1 MPTSAT
7 RDVVTYKILLGNAPF
22 SIPDQEVS
30 GQIQVEEMIIYT
42 ELNKIPYATIK
53 ILDGSAADSD
63 FAISSSGEFALGK
76 SIDIQLGYSSDDESV
91 FRGIIVSNS
100 HLVTSNRS
108 NLLLTC
114 KHESVKMTISPKSR
128 HFNDLTDKD
137 IVEQLLSENGL
148 TDLDI
153 PSFGSAHE
161 QLLQAN
167 VCDWDFVMS
176 RIDSTG
182 MASLINGPQFKVLKP
197 DPSLDPVETL
207 TYGANILSLF
217 SETDIRSQA
226 TAVKAFSWD
235 FTNQSVLESEG
246 TDLASASPGNVQES
260 TMAEFNG
267 QEFEIRTS
275 GKFTNEALQGI
286 ADAKRQKQF
295 LSKIKGKVTFPGTA
309 KVKPGDWVMLEG
321 LGDQFNG
328 KAFVSA
334 VQHEIRLGN
343 WKTEATLGWQEDFFT
358 EKFNPSS
365 ISSSSGQYSRIQGL
379 HIGIVTDIMD
389 PLGEGR
395 VKVRLPLVNPNDA
408 GIFARVAT
416 LDAGNNRGTF
426 FRPEIDD
433 EVIIGFI
440 NDDPSHPVI
449 LGMVH
454 SSAKP
459 TPMQPEESNDKKGYV
474 SRSEIKI
481 TIHDGDKSI
490 VIETP
495 GERKFTMDDT
505 AGIIQVEDA
514 SGNIMTMDSS
524 GIVLESP
531 KEIMLKAGTTLSFA
545 APEITI
551 KADAKISAEAAA
563 GLSLKSNGTTDL
575 EGAMVNI
582 KGSLVKIN

>member
-1 MPTSAT
+1 
-7 RDVVTYKILLGNAPF
+7 
-22 SIPDQEVS
+22 
-30 GQIQVEEMIIYT
+30 
-42 ELNKIPYATIK
+42 
-53 ILDGSAADSD
+53 
-63 FAISSSGEFALGK
+63 
-76 SIDIQLGYSSDDESV
+76 
-91 FRGIIVSNS
+91 
-100 HLVTSNRS
+100 
-108 NLLLTC
+108 
-114 KHESVKMTISPKSR
+114 
-128 HFNDLTDKD
+128 
-137 IVEQLLSENGL
+137 
-148 TDLDI
+148 
-153 PSFGSAHE
+153 
-161 QLLQAN
+161 
-167 VCDWDFVMS
+167 
-176 RIDSTG
+176 
-182 MASLINGPQFKVLKP
+182 
-197 DPSLDPVETL
+197 
-207 TYGANILSLF
+207 
-217 SETDIRSQA
+217 
-226 TAVKAFSWD
+226 
-235 FTNQSVLESEG
+235 
-246 TDLASASPGNVQES
+246 
-260 TMAEFNG
+260 
-267 QEFEIRTS
+267 
-275 GKFTNEALQGI
+275 
-286 ADAKRQKQF
+286 
-295 LSKIKGKVTFPGTA
+295 
-309 KVKPGDWVMLEG
+309 MLEG

-334 VQHEIRLGN
+334 LQHEIRLGN
-343 WKTEATLGWQEDFFT
+343 WETEATLGWQEDFFA

-433 EVIIGFI
+433 EVIICFI

-454 SSAKP
+454 SSAKT

-545 APEITI
+545 APEIAI